1 MPQLDK
7 VTFFSQFFWLCTFYL
22 GFYYII
28 LKYFLPKISR
38 ILALRKKKMSF
49 SQDGVNFLQQENNQV
64 RQNFENILSKALVT
78 SRNVFQYFFSH
89 TTEWLNTSLT
99 NVNKTH
105 YQTVNKFYI
114 QSLGE
119 TSLSQNVLLYHAS
132 RNLPEKLTVK
142 ILLDKMKTLKHSS
155 ASKMKLAPSSVL
167 SSSAMEKTIEENRK
181 SKKMKKDS

>member
-28 LKYFLPKISR
+28 LKHFLPKISR

-49 SQDGVNFLQQENNQV
+49 SQDGVNSLQQENNQV
-64 RQNFENILSKALVT
+64 RNNFENILSKALTT
-78 SRNVFQYFFSH
+78 SRTVFHDFFSH
-89 TTEWLNTSLT
+89 TTGWLNTSLT
-99 NVNKTH
+99 NVNKIH
-105 YQTVNKFYI
+105 YQTVNKSYI

-132 RNLPEKLTVK
+132 RNLPDKLTVK
-142 ILLDKMKTLKHSS
+142 ILVDKMKNLKNSS
-155 ASKMKLAPSSVL
+155 AAKIKLAKL
-167 SSSAMEKTIEENRK
+167 STLSQEESKK
-181 SKKMKKDS
+181 SKKIRKDS